1 MVNPHQFGL
10 GAYLSCVRLKVQEWC
25 PLKLKF
31 EKSLVKVHIS
41 KNDTVAQTVPSWVFK
56 PCCTTWEIYWTPSES
71 TLNFTELP
79 GFVEVQIRVLPGPAE
94 V

>member
-1 MVNPHQFGL
+1 MGSRSLSQLSQNKPSSLFLSFFSFLFFWG

-41 KNDTVAQTVPSWVFK
+41 KNDTVAQVYLHGF
-56 PCCTTWEIYWTPSES
+56 
-71 TLNFTELP
+71 LNP
-79 GFVEVQIRVLPGPAE
+79 AVLPGKSTGLPQNQP
-94 V
+94 